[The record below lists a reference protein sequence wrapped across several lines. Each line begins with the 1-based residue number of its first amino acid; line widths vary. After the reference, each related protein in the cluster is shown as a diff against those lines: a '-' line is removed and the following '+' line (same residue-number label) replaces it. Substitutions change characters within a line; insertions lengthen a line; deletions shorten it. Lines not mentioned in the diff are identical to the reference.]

1 MDKSSFLLDQFE
13 RPLKNLRLSVTDRCN
28 LRCSYCMPEEDFAWL
43 PRPKILSLEELAEVA
58 AIFVS
63 LGVQRVRLTGGEPL
77 LRHDLAVLVERIAA
91 LPGIQDLS
99 MTTNALLLSRHAQQ
113 LRDAGLNRI
122 TVSLDTLDRQRF
134 HTLTRRDRLSEV
146 FAGLDAARA
155 AGFTGSKINTVVQR
169 GFNQDE
175 VGRLLQFG
183 RERALEVRFIEYMD
197 VGGATQWS
205 MDQVMDREAIL
216 AAVVQAHGQVRE
228 LPRHDAAPAD
238 RFQLEDGTTFG
249 IIAST
254 TRPFC
259 ATCDRS
265 RVTADGT
272 WFHCLYAP
280 GGFDLRTPLR
290 DQGRAAVEQMIQQ
303 QWPQRKDRG
312 AEQRFEMAQRGPLQN
327 PGRPADQDPHL
338 EMRTRGG

>member
-1 MDKSSFLLDQFE
+1 MAKSSFLLDQRQ

-28 LRCSYCMPEEDFAWL
+28 LRCSYCMPEDDFAWL
-43 PRPKILSLEELAEVA
+43 PRPKILTLEELAEIA

-77 LRHDLAVLVERIAA
+77 LRNNLALLVRRIAA
-91 LPGIQDLS
+91 LPGLQDLS
-99 MTTNALLLSRHAQQ
+99 MTTNALLLAGHAHS
-113 LRDAGLNRI
+113 LREAGLDRL

-134 HTLTRRDRLSEV
+134 KSLTRRDRLSEV
-146 FAGLDAARA
+146 FEGLDAAQA
-155 AGFTGSKINTVVQR
+155 AGFTDSKINTVVQR
-169 GFNQDE
+169 GFNEDE
-175 VGRLLQFG
+175 IGRLLQFA
-183 RERALEVRFIEYMD
+183 RERGLEIRFIEYMD

-205 MDQVMDREAIL
+205 MDQVMDRKAIL
-216 AAVVQAHGQVRE
+216 AAVESAHGKIQKV
-228 LPRHDAAPAD
+228 PRHDAAPAD
-238 RFQLEDGTTFG
+238 RFQLEDGTVFG

-254 TRPFC
+254 TQPFC

-280 GGFDLRTPLR
+280 NGFDLRTALR
-290 DQGRAAVEQMIQQ
+290 EQGRAAVEQEILQ
-303 QWPQRKDRG
+303 QWPQRSDRG
-312 AEQRFEMAQRGPLQN
+312 AEQRLEMAQRGPLQD
-327 PGRPADQDPHL
+327 PGRPADQNPHL